1 MFSNFIPHYKVPKL
15 LWEITDSF
23 FFFFGR
29 GCSRWALGSFGAREQ
44 GYFENLTELWQK
56 DTRASFECPH
66 CTHENLSIKKNN
78 NCYGSK
84 YDEPMKIHEITC
96 YFKKKKKAE
105 KTHIIWDYYFFF
117 FFGHTCSIWKFPS
130 QGWNLSHICHLHHSR
145 SLHHSHSNEASE
157 QCLQPT
163 PHSSAISLTHS
174 ARPGIEWHPYAS

>member
-15 LWEITDSF
+15 LWEMTDSF

-96 YFKKKKKAE
+96 YLKKKKKSR
-105 KTHIIWDYYFFF
+105 KNSYHLRLLFFF
-117 FFGHTCSIWKFPS
+117 LFWPHLQHMEVPKPGMESEPY
-130 QGWNLSHICHLHHSR
+130 LSPTP
-145 SLHHSHSNEASE
+145 
-157 QCLQPT
+157 QPQPT
-163 PHSSAISLTHS
+163 P
-174 ARPGIEWHPYAS
+174 